1 MKIPYGKQNLSKN
14 DINAVITVL
23 KSEFLTQGPLTH
35 EFEKSIS
42 NYCGVKYGVA
52 TNSATSALHIACL
65 ALDVGPGDIVWTSPI
80 SFVASANCALF
91 CGAKIDFVDID
102 SLTFNMSIN
111 ALKDK
116 LSQAEKNGTLPKV
129 IIPVH
134 FAGQS
139 CEMSEIYKLS
149 EKYKFKIIED
159 ASHAIGGKYKDIPIG
174 SCKYSDITIFSF
186 HPVKIITTGEGGMAM
201 TNNDEVFQRMS
212 RLRSHGITRDPG
224 EMVGKI
230 EGAWLYQQLDLGF
243 NYRMS
248 DMEAALGLSQL
259 TRLDEFVSTRNALAI
274 NYDHLLSS
282 MTGLIPQKILNVC
295 KSSYHL
301 YTVRIDHEKASSTP
315 NRNQIF
321 ERLRLNG
328 IGANVH
334 YIPIYR
340 HPYYKNL
347 GFVANNYPESEK
359 YYSETLTLPLYPGL
373 TKKQQKLIIDI
384 ASKPIHHQTLF

>member
-1 MKIPYGKQNLSKN
+1 MKIPYGRQNLSKS
-14 DINAVITVL
+14 DISAVISVL
-23 KSEFLTQGPLTH
+23 KSEFLTQGPLTQ

-52 TNSATSALHIACL
+52 ANSATSALHVACL

-91 CGAKIDFVDID
+91 CGANIDFVDID
-102 SLTFNMSIN
+102 SATFNMSIH
-111 ALKDK
+111 ALKEK
-116 LSQAEKNGTLPKV
+116 LMQAEKSGALPKV

-139 CEMSEIYKLS
+139 CEMKEIHQLS

-159 ASHAIGGKYKDIPIG
+159 ASHAIGGQYQGIPVG
-174 SCKYSDITIFSF
+174 SCMYSDITIFSF

-201 TNNDEVFQRMS
+201 TNNHEIFQKMS

-224 EMVGKI
+224 EMIGKI

-259 TRLDEFVSTRNALAI
+259 KRLDEFVSARNALALQ
-274 NYDHLLSS
+274 YDHLLSN
-282 MTGLIPQKILNVC
+282 MTDLIPQKVLSIC

-301 YTVRIDHEKASSTP
+301 YAVRVGQKNTTATL

-340 HPYYKNL
+340 HPYYQNL
-347 GFVANNYPESEK
+347 GFVASNFPESEK
-359 YYSETLTLPLYPGL
+359 YYSETLTLPLYPGI

-384 ASKPIHHQTLF
+384 SSKPIHHQTLF